1 MTVSPITAILY
12 KRFPKNLVDELL
24 DCYLEQKR
32 NLALGHLRPTEVEGG
47 RFAEA
52 VFRLLEHFVGWA
64 VTPLGRKL
72 DTDTLIRNLQGLP
85 YGSAPD
91 SVRLHIPRTL
101 RVIYDIRNNRDAAH
115 LADGIDPNLQDSY
128 LVSSCLDW
136 VLAELLRLAGSSS
149 PDGAQR
155 LIEGITIK
163 RIPAVEEV
171 GPDQLKTL
179 RPSLGPSDRVLL
191 LLYHRGKAGATPDE
205 LSSWLKS
212 TQRPNL
218 VRLLKSLEHD
228 KDLIVRTKGRY
239 CLTRLGIREVERK
252 NLAELI

>member
-1 MTVSPITAILY
+1 MTASSITAILCG
-12 KRFPKNLVDELL
+12 RFPKNLVDELL
-24 DCYLEQKR
+24 TSYIDQKR

-47 RFAEA
+47 RFAEGA
-52 VFRLLEHFVGWA
+52 FRLLEHFVGWP

-72 DTDTLIRNLQGLP
+72 DTEKLISRLQATP
-85 YGSAPD
+85 FGSAPD

-136 VLAELLRLAGSSS
+136 VLAEFLRLAGTSS
-149 PDGAQR
+149 PNDAQR

-163 RIPAVEEV
+163 RTPAVEEFSS
-171 GPDQLKTL
+171 DQLKTL

-191 LLYHRGKAGATPDE
+191 LLYHRGTAGATSEE
-205 LSSWLKS
+205 LSSWLKP
-212 TQRPNL
+212 THRQNL
-218 VRLLKSLEHD
+218 GRLLKSLEHD
-228 KDLIVRTKGRY
+228 KDLVVHTSGRY
-239 CLTRLGIREVERK
+239 RLTRLGMREVERK
-252 NLAELI
+252 GLAELV